1 MWEKA
6 SILRYSQNSPSAAV
20 EENEKKLGAPYGAA
34 EFATFGDGKKNWSD
48 WSTPN
53 GFKDFRRAMR
63 IPNMCLVLKLDN
75 EELVSIANEQ
85 TESKTESQSHP
96 VPY

>member
-20 EENEKKLGAPYGAA
+20 EENKKKLGAPYGAA

-48 WSTPN
+48 WSAPN
-53 GFKDFRRAMR
+53 GYKDFRRAMK
-63 IPNMCLVLKLDN
+63 IPNMLTVLKLDN
-75 EELVSIANEQ
+75 GKVVSIADEQ
-85 TESKTESQSHP
+85 TDGQNHT
-96 VPY
+96 VPC